1 MIANQPSSWMVGTRK
16 PGFAEINGDFLEE
29 DFRARSN
36 FPFARLKEAV
46 AEVIQST
53 LPTLHSCI
61 NCG

>member
-1 MIANQPSSWMVGTRK
+1 MVGTRK